1 MGIFI
6 VEITFST
13 RKSTMKIPMLST
25 RQFNKLKKFLP
36 VPRGNKKLND
46 RIFLSCCIWIIRTG
60 FFWSEIP
67 DIYGKYDSMRKK
79 FSRWSKAGIFRKI
92 FSSFAIRCGKRN
104 IVMIDSTFS
113 KAHRTAS
120 SLKSDGKPRQIG
132 KSKGG
137 FTTKIH
143 MIANIEEKPLDF
155 ELTGGQV
162 NDSKEGTKIIG
173 ANLYRMKGLLGDK
186 AYDTNQ
192 IRAMLTN
199 KKIKVC
205 IPTKSN
211 RKNKIPYD
219 KELYKKRGKIENMFG
234 RLKDWLGIAL
244 RRCRCAHIF
253 DSFVCLALTM
263 TFFCVR

>member
-1 MGIFI
+1 
-6 VEITFST
+6 
-13 RKSTMKIPMLST
+13 MKIPILSK

-36 VPRGNKKLND
+36 VPRGHKRLDD
-46 RIFLSCCIWIIRTG
+46 RVFLSCCIWIIHTG
-60 FFWSEIP
+60 FYWSQLP
-67 DIYGKYDSMRKK
+67 NIYGKYDSIRKK

-92 FSSFAIRCGKRN
+92 FSSFSIKCGKRN
-104 IVMIDSTFS
+104 ITMIDSTFS
-113 KAHRTAS
+113 KAHRTAC
-120 SLKSDGKPRQIG
+120 SLKSDGKPREIG

-143 MIANIEEKPLDF
+143 MLANIEEKPLDF

-162 NDSKEGTKIIG
+162 NDSKEGSKII
-173 ANLYRMKGLLGDK
+173 ASNLFRMKGLLADK

-192 IRAMLTN
+192 IREMLASKN
-199 KKIKVC
+199 IVAC
-205 IPTKSN
+205 IPPKSN
-211 RKNKIPYD
+211 RKIKIPYD

-234 RLKDWLGIAL
+234 KLKDWLGIAL

-253 DSFVCLALTM
+253 DSYVCLALIM